1 MSRFKRQ
8 PRLTDNFSQVPH
20 GLWTAPLSWGAK
32 AMLGWLHSHDE
43 RYLSSLSNN
52 RIRNELGA
60 SGQVSGWI
68 KELTEAGFIA
78 VERKGQ
84 RNRFILL
91 SAPWEALAVRRSK
104 DDDIEGETEP
114 TDNRLVDESTAE
126 PTDYRPVTD
135 RLPAGNQPKNGHIE
149 YQVEDQPEHQLN
161 NVSDIVQEAEIVP
174 EWETS
179 FRAFWKQYPRKVN
192 KQQALK
198 AWRKLTEADRSAASQ
213 ILPEHIEHWTQTKTA
228 VEFIPHPASWLNGR
242 RWEDELVSDYKPAGS
257 LVQAISELAMRGN
270 RQEKHGFTGRDDGA
284 RQLGRGDDRVE

>member
-1 MSRFKRQ
+1 
-8 PRLTDNFSQVPH
+8 
-20 GLWTAPLSWGAK
+20 
-32 AMLGWLHSHDE
+32 MLGWLHSHDE
-43 RYLSSLSNN
+43 RYLSSLTNN

-104 DDDIEGETEP
+104 DDEIEGETEP
-114 TDNRLVDESTAE
+114 TDNRLVDECTAE

-149 YQVEDQPEHQLN
+149 YQVEDQAEHQLN

-174 EWETS
+174 ECESS
-179 FRAFWKQYPRKVN
+179 FRAWWKQYPRKVG
-192 KQQALK
+192 KQKAL
-198 AWRKLTEADRSAASQ
+198 AVWRKLSEADRLAAADA
-213 ILPEHIEHWTQTKTA
+213 LPAHVEHWRNGKTI
-228 VEFIPHPASWLNGR
+228 VDYIPHPASWLNGR

-257 LVQAISELAMRGN
+257 LVDAVVEFARQGN
-270 RQEKHGFTGRDDGA
+270 RQERHGSTGRNDGA